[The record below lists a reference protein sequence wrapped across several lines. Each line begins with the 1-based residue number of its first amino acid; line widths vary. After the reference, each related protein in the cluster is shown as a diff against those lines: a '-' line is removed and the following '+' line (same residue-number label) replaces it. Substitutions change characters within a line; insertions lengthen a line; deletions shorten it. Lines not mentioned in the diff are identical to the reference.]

1 MLDSLLPGLKLRQI
15 YHKIKDTRDK
25 FVLQKIVRRAI
36 LGDDEVSGT
45 QCLVRQRDHKTE
57 KEQILED
64 FLDYQQDKITHQ
76 VSIDSEAFTFIF
88 HRDLPKSELFIKET
102 LNENLKFAVT
112 LFTHCLKPVLLQGLK
127 IHEEL
132 AMQVKS

>member
-1 MLDSLLPGLKLRQI
+1 MLNSLLPGLRLRQV
-15 YHKIKDTRDK
+15 YHKMRDQRDK

-45 QCLVRQRDHKTE
+45 QCLVRQKDHKVE

-64 FLDYQQDKITHQ
+64 FLDYQKESITHQ
-76 VSIDSEAFTFIF
+76 ISIDSDNFNFIF
-88 HRDLPKSELFIKET
+88 HRDLPKGELFVKET
-102 LNENLKFAVT
+102 LSENLKFAVT
-112 LFTHCLKPVLLQGLK
+112 LFTHCLQPVLLQGLK

-132 AMQVKS
+132 AL

>member
-1 MLDSLLPGLKLRQI
+1 MLGSLLPGLKLRQI

-64 FLDYQQDKITHQ
+64 FLDYQQDKITH
-76 VSIDSEAFTFIF
+76 
-88 HRDLPKSELFIKET
+88 
-102 LNENLKFAVT
+102 
-112 LFTHCLKPVLLQGLK
+112 
-127 IHEEL
+127 
-132 AMQVKS
+132 